1 MDIPLF
7 LNSFDIFAESILHC
21 SFVELVTVSESKRL
35 FLLNASYLLD
45 NPAWTPL
52 LSNLSSDRGAGVF
65 KVLHSRDRF

>member
-7 LNSFDIFAESILHC
+7 LNSFDIFAESLI
-21 SFVELVTVSESKRL
+21 ELVTVSESKRL
-35 FLLNASYLLD
+35 SLLNASYLLD
-45 NPAWTPL
+45 NPAWIPL